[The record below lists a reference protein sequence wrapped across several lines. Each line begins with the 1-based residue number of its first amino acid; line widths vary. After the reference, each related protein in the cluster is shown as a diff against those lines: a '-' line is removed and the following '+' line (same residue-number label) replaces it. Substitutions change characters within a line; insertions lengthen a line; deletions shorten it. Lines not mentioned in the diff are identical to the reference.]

1 MPELKMFQFND
12 DSEEILPDAVDL
24 SMKLKCSLNDVI
36 SLDSDIDKG
45 NMNDRLIYIYT
56 SGTTGLPKASII
68 SNAR

>member
-12 DSEEILPDAVDL
+12 DSEEILHDAVDL